1 MAFNLGTIESK
12 VKVDGLAQF
21 GDDLKKADATM
32 DAFAQQTSRRMTRVE
47 TDIKAMAKA
56 TGQSAQ
62 QMQTQIDRALKSV
75 SADTATKSLERMAR
89 QMGLSSK
96 EVQSLGRQIGLSAQT
111 VENLT
116 EKLAGAGSG
125 MSALV
130 SISKPLAGAIAGIF
144 SIGAITNAI
153 NEIANV
159 KMQFEAFDR
168 TLKMV
173 TGSQTSAALAMES
186 LAATS
191 DRLGLRLTDAANG
204 YKLIGAAAKGTTLEG
219 TAAKNAFEG
228 IASAASV
235 LGMSASDANGVMLA
249 LSQVISKGKVQAE
262 ELRGQIGERLPG
274 AFQIAARAMGMTTV
288 ELDKLMST
296 GGLFADDFVPKFA
309 AELQKTFGQG
319 ATEAGNSTQAAFNRM
334 QNAWDQLKA
343 ALGDTTGFKGAI
355 AVVNAMGSA
364 ADWAANKL
372 RSASGTFQGLK
383 QIEDYENKIKGLQ
396 TKIDGGEF
404 SFNPFQKMFMGGFS
418 EGVENTR
425 LNEAKAKIEEYQ
437 SKITKARQDIEDAA
451 RDQAG
456 KVRQNAANKMQEQEV
471 AAIKGGE
478 KATLDAW
485 AASSDKKIALWASQQ
500 KEVAE
505 AYQKAYKGEITEG
518 AMGVLIDEANKKYAE
533 GMENLGKKGA
543 KGANAAARYAEQT
556 FGYLQ
561 QAQDQFDQLTAQLG
575 GDSLGAKFAAIDKR
589 YDAAAVSISKSM
601 IGAKGATDDARAALE
616 QLEQNR
622 ALEKQI
628 AAGEAWKKTMSDA
641 ANMLGEL
648 GRLTGDPDALYG
660 ASMTTAQAWEAD
672 QKKRIGAIEDEAERE
687 KQLGE
692 LRQVMTLKEVEVRR
706 QAYEGVAAVSSKY
719 WDAEKERIE
728 AHLEVVK
735 SKADNELAYKIYAA
749 QEWDEYNKR
758 LLEQQAATAGT
769 FGETLAAKLSLA
781 YGGYKSEATRAK
793 ESWVATSDAIVNATD
808 GAFDAVAGGLGDT
821 IRNFGDGCVS
831 IEDLW
836 QNMLARMADA
846 AASFLEDWAKRSL
859 KDLAAGWF
867 SGATNSSSPT
877 QALAQAAGGSG
888 GFDLPSFAALF
899 KGFGKDAGHGL
910 GEYFSTAGTSQGL
923 MVAAGSKNYLS
934 DIITDGFDAS
944 KMGAN
949 AWKSQPVDAISTA
962 TQAGTYASGI
972 GSLASTGTSLLST
985 IGSTLGVVGAAAGLV
1000 GLAVSLFGQE
1010 EPEPTKTA
1018 SGYNVNYGFGKTYA
1032 SGVDFYSDGSVQ
1044 STGISDPDVTRQIS
1058 QAFKDA
1064 AENLSD
1070 FADVLGFTAEVL
1082 DGFQMPSMN
1091 ITSDQLDGYIRN
1103 GTNAMAFQ
1111 ALEAAGLRGAFD
1123 ALAEDG
1129 EAYIDQ
1135 IERLAAAY
1143 STGAGK
1149 LSAYGYEM
1157 ADVAQITQEQ
1167 IEALRAKTVETAA
1180 GTSDAIMAMAQS
1192 MGATSSQLAEL
1203 AANASDGSQAL
1214 AVTDEQLSNLLE
1226 ADWMSKVLDNVGGEE
1241 AFNAIMDT
1249 LLGNVFDSIDA
1260 YAANL
1265 DYYDAK
1271 AQTAISKLGDAGI
1284 TVDNFWEKFNAAL
1297 KNGLDPD
1304 QFELWSKASTW
1315 VNSIDMVN
1323 AALSDWNDAMT
1334 RAAQNLDQRMTAAQG
1349 FDYQAKLAK
1358 QMADAEWELAAAREA
1373 GYDAAYLSRLQAVQA
1388 AELAATEAK
1397 HQQDYA
1403 DAVLDAQNR
1412 IATAT
1417 DDKLA
1422 LIAIQRKKNDA
1433 EYQQYAK
1440 EFTLAPGHDDTLFR
1454 ALQEAAFWETANALK
1469 EIADALNEA
1478 TEAMTRD
1485 LAVREAEVSGNEALA
1500 GAIRLLNE
1508 QQDALSKA
1516 REDGLDEDLIA
1527 RLVTLQTAEYE
1538 QYLASID
1545 SSIVKVELTLSQLKD
1560 SLIDE
1565 MNALIDSGIEAYS
1578 KLSSESQSLAA
1589 EYYNAAKNIYS
1600 ALQSWAIE
1608 DNGTR
1613 TSAEGLQAN
1622 TALFDAT
1629 YRKALTGDT
1638 DALAS
1643 LSGLGGS
1650 LREAAQGY
1658 YGNKDDYE
1666 SFYREL
1672 QSKMGSAA
1680 FLADSLGDE
1689 KTGLAK
1695 LYDVQ
1700 VNLYELLRDELGK
1713 DDPNTELLERIGVTM
1728 GQVKTG
1734 IDTGAGY
1741 QETLKE
1747 ITGEGSGGDGGFGAI
1762 RAAISSTGTNTN
1774 ALLSQIGT
1782 SQATLNS
1789 LLAGYLKTDIGAA
1802 LQQKVDLLAA
1812 QVANSTAS
1820 EVDIFRT
1827 SEIGAMLAPLGTVY
1841 LQPRSENYD
1850 PETAMIQFLT
1860 SGYMNHQWEGT
1871 WLDQF
1876 KSGRDSASNVAAYYE
1891 REAAFGSYTG
1901 TFDWAELYSYLKEYM
1916 ASGAVAWNGW
1926 DDISDLYGYV
1936 IDNAMAERVATTQQ
1950 LEQDYQLALYE
1961 WQNWQEEQESA
1972 TTVNTLA
1979 ARNGVATTVSSDDTV
1994 KMLLETV
2001 KELKNEI
2008 KGLRAETQHASHVK
2022 IVAAEKTVSILNQIV
2037 NDDLQLAGK

>member
-1 MAFNLGTIESK
+1 MDVLVGKVGTLVAGYISLQGAMDVARVISSMQAMK
-12 VKVDGLAQF
+12 ASFDGIF
-21 GDDLKKADATM
+21 GDKGAEQFRYVSNAANKYGKSIDDVAGSYKKFAAAADYVGMSTDSIRKIFEATTQAITKVGGSSQDVSGALLAISQSIGKGQVM
-32 DAFAQQTSRRMTRVE
+32 SEEFRQQFAERIPGAMKMASNAMGVTTAEFQKMMEAGQVLPTEFWPKMADEMSNFSQGWQSSSDTIVSNWARVKNAFAQFVDSDVASGAITETLKIATHEIKGMTGWLE
-47 TDIKAMAKA
+47 AFSTKFKAIGAESSGQLSPFEAWITPIDKLKVRLDELTA
-56 TGQSAQ
+56 QRSQYITG
-62 QMQTQIDRALKSV
+62 MKTEIDSL
-75 SADTATKSLERMAR
+75 TKSLADAQSKQLDFGPSGEHVDVMR
-89 QMGLSSK
+89 QKLK
-96 EVQSLGRQIGLSAQT
+96 WFQELLLQLTKQT
-111 VENLT
+111 HVVN
-116 EKLAGAGSG
+116 
-125 MSALV
+125 V
-130 SISKPLAGAIAGIF
+130 
-144 SIGAITNAI
+144 
-153 NEIANV
+153 IANV
-159 KMQFEAFDR
+159 DTSQ
-168 TLKMV
+168 LKQAQ
-173 TGSQTSAALAMES
+173 SYIQE
-186 LAATS
+186 
-191 DRLGLRLTDAANG
+191 
-204 YKLIGAAAKGTTLEG
+204 IIKGTTEVKSR
-219 TAAKNAFEG
+219 T
-228 IASAASV
+228 
-235 LGMSASDANGVMLA
+235 
-249 LSQVISKGKVQAE
+249 
-262 ELRGQIGERLPG
+262 
-274 AFQIAARAMGMTTV
+274 IAA
-288 ELDKLMST
+288 ESENLDNAVKILGKNKADLEAKLSSPAT
-296 GGLFADDFVPKFA
+296 DTWQKGSIGDQLKTINKDLDDAKLGYT
-309 AELQKTFGQG
+309 ELQKQQKQL
-319 ATEAGNSTQAAFNRM
+319 TERQIKDASEVKKFNDSRGGVDGSEVTRDTQKMDAERLSVAR
-334 QNAWDQLKA
+334 QTDAWREYQA
-343 ALGDTTGFKGAI
+343 
-355 AVVNAMGSA
+355 
-364 ADWAANKL
+364 
-372 RSASGTFQGLK
+372 GLK
-383 QIEDYENKIKGLQ
+383 TLPETYE
-396 TKIDGGEF
+396 
-404 SFNPFQKMFMGGFS
+404 
-418 EGVENTR
+418 VVTR
-425 LNEAKAKIEEYQ
+425 AQEAETVAKD
-437 SKITKARQDIEDAA
+437 KITKAIEREGKA
-451 RDQAG
+451 RSG
-456 KVRQNAANKMQEQEV
+456 
-471 AAIKGGE
+471 
-478 KATLDAW
+478 
-485 AASSDKKIALWASQQ
+485 
-500 KEVAE
+500 
-505 AYQKAYKGEITEG
+505 
-518 AMGVLIDEANKKYAE
+518 
-533 GMENLGKKGA
+533 
-543 KGANAAARYAEQT
+543 GANAAAHYAERT
-556 FGYLQ
+556 SAYLE
-561 QAQDQFDQLTAQLG
+561 QAQDQYDQLVAQMG
-575 GDSLGAKFAAIDKR
+575 GDSLGAKLAAIEKR
-589 YDAAAVSISKSM
+589 YDKAASAIRQAM
-601 IGAKGATDDARAALE
+601 IGAKGSTEELNKTLEITAQSKALE
-616 QLEQNR
+616 IL
-622 ALEKQI
+622 
-628 AAGEAWKKTMSDA
+628 AAQADAWKRSMADA

-672 QKKRIGAIEDEAERE
+672 QQKRIGAIEDETERE

-692 LRQVMTLKEVEVRR
+692 LRQVMALKDLEAKR
-706 QAYEGVAAVSSKY
+706 QAYEGISAVSSKY
-719 WDAEKERIE
+719 WEAEKALIE
-728 AHLEVVK
+728 QRLSTVK
-735 SKADNELAYKIYAA
+735 AKATDELAYKIYAA